1 MPRADHLPALKVDT
15 TVTKCPSNPLGIKGC
30 GEAGAIAAPAAVI
43 NAITDA
49 IGTEGLA
56 MPATPQTVREAA
68 GLLSKNPDAKL
79 LAGGQTLL
87 PTMKLRLAG
96 PPQIIDMSLIEGMS
110 GIELSG
116 RSLTIGAMT
125 RHNDVNA
132 SPVVAQ
138 SIPVVAKLAG
148 TIGGSIA
155 NNDPNADYP
164 AACLGLGATIVTN
177 KRRIKADDF
186 FTGMF
191 STALEPAEIIT
202 KVSFPIP
209 KKAAYQK
216 FRNQAS
222 RFALVGVFVSKRGSD
237 LRVAVTGA
245 GANGVFRVPSFE
257 EALKKRFSPKSLEG
271 MSIPADGMNSDIHGS
286 AEYRAHL
293 VGVLARRAVADA
305 IGKPIA

>member
-1 MPRADHLPALKVDT
+1 MYPFSFHR
-15 TVTKCPSNPLGIKGC
+15 
-30 GEAGAIAAPAAVI
+30 
-43 NAITDA
+43 
-49 IGTEGLA
+49 
-56 MPATPQTVREAA
+56 PQTVRQAA
-68 GLLSKNPDAKL
+68 GLLTKNDEAKL
-79 LAGGQTLL
+79 LAGGHTLL
-87 PTMKLRLAG
+87 PAMKLRLAG
-96 PPQIIDMSLIEGMS
+96 PPQLVDLSLIEGLS

-125 RHNDVNA
+125 THNDVNT
-132 SPVVAQ
+132 SPVVQQA
-138 SIPVVAKLAG
+138 IPALAKLAGMIGDPAVRHRG

-164 AACLGLGATIVTN
+164 AACLGLGATIITN

-222 RFALVGVFVSKRGSD
+222 RFALVGVFVSKRGAD
-237 LRVAVTGA
+237 IRVAVTGA

-257 EALKKRFSPKSLEG
+257 EALKKRFAPKSLEG
-271 MSIPADGMNSDIHGS
+271 LSIPADGMSSDIHGS

-293 VGVLARRAVADA
+293 VGVLARRAVAEA
-305 IGKPIA
+305 VGKSAE

>member
-1 MPRADHLPALKVDT
+1 MYAFTFHR
-15 TVTKCPSNPLGIKGC
+15 
-30 GEAGAIAAPAAVI
+30 
-43 NAITDA
+43 
-49 IGTEGLA
+49 
-56 MPATPQTVREAA
+56 PQTVRQAA
-68 GLLSKNPDAKL
+68 GMLTKNEDAKL

-96 PPQIIDMSLIEGMS
+96 PPQIIDMTLIEGLN
-110 GIELSG
+110 GIEQSG
-116 RSLTIGAMT
+116 RSLTVGAMT
-125 RHNDVNA
+125 RHYEVNS
-132 SPVVAQ
+132 SPIVQ
-138 SIPVVAKLAG
+138 QEIPLLAKLAGMIGDPAVRHRG
-148 TIGGSIA
+148 TIGGSVA

-164 AACLGLGATIVTN
+164 AACLGLGATIITN

-191 STALEPAEIIT
+191 STVLEPTEIIT

-222 RFALVGVFVSKRGSD
+222 RFALVGVFVAKRGGEI
-237 LRVAVTGA
+237 RVAVTGA
-245 GANGVFRVPSFE
+245 GSNGVFRVTAFE

-271 MSIPADGMNSDIHGS
+271 MTIPADGMNSDIHGS

-293 VGVLARRAVADA
+293 VGVLARRAVAEA
-305 IGKPIA
+305 IGK